1 MNRLLALVL
10 LTLISSIV
18 RAEDLL
24 VEIQKNMID
33 APLIKGYFSQTRVLD
48 GVAKPLKSQGYF
60 IVDRS
65 RGVVWVTE
73 KPFSGSLRVTKN
85 EILQKSENQILMKI
99 SAESEPAVKSVNE
112 VLFTLFSGDVASLKK
127 YFSYTGEFNKGSW
140 FIRLKPTQGGMGK
153 LIKSIN
159 MEGRLHVD
167 KMTLEME
174 TKDVTHIFFSET
186 RSIKALSENEATYF
200 K

>member
-1 MNRLLALVL
+1 MSRLLALIFLV
-10 LTLISSIV
+10 LISSIV

-33 APLIKGYFSQTRVLD
+33 APIIKGYFTQTRVLD

-60 IVDRS
+60 IVDKS
-65 RGVVWVTE
+65 RGVIWVTE
-73 KPFSGSLRVTKN
+73 RPFSSTLRVTKN
-85 EILQKSENQILMKI
+85 EILQKSENQILMKM
-99 SAESEPAVKSVNE
+99 SSESEPAVKSINE
-112 VLFTLFSGDVASLKK
+112 VLFTLFSGDIASLKK

-140 FIRLKPTQGGMGK
+140 SIKLKPTQGGMGK

-159 MEGRLHVD
+159 MEGRVHVD
-167 KMTLEME
+167 KLTLEME
-174 TKDVTHIFFSET
+174 AKDVTQIIFSDT
-186 RSIKALSENEATYF
+186 KPLKALSENENSYF